1 MKLNF
6 LIIAAIVL
14 GALAVA
20 AGAQTTA
27 PPTAAPQAVAVKIA
41 VIDTD
46 AFADSKVGV
55 KKLLATIS
63 KIDGLLK
70 PIKDDIVAKQARYN
84 TLVTEIQNA
93 QKTGAN
99 VDQAKIDEGTQLE
112 SDIKRRQEDGQK
124 AYERYNKQYAEPV
137 NLEIGKA
144 VEAYAKA
151 KGYDIV
157 LDAAKFAGTMIVINQ
172 GIDIT
177 SAFIADFNAKNPAAA
192 ATATTATPKP

>member
-1 MKLNF
+1 MKFNF

-14 GALAVA
+14 GSLAVA

-27 PPTAAPQAVAVKIA
+27 PPTAAPQAVPVKIA

-46 AFADSKVGV
+46 AFGDSKTGV
-55 KKLLATIS
+55 KKLLAAIS
-63 KIDGLLK
+63 RIDGMLK
-70 PIKDDIVAKQARYN
+70 TIKDDITAKQARYN
-84 TLVTEIQNA
+84 ILVNEIQNA
-93 QKTGAN
+93 QKAGTSI
-99 VDQAKIDEGTQLE
+99 DQAKVDEAQQLE

-124 AYERYNKQYAEPV
+124 AYERYNKQIAQPV
-137 NLEIGKA
+137 NIEIGKA

-151 KGYDIV
+151 KGYDMV

-177 SAFIADFNAKNPAAA
+177 NAFIADFNAKNPATA